1 MIVKSNKEVE
11 ALKHLKKKQ
20 LNPPQLIIVIFASL
34 ILTGTIGLVLPIS
47 SSTGHSIG
55 LMNAIF
61 TAISAVCVNG
71 LTLINIGA
79 DLSTFG
85 QIMIMILV
93 QIGGLGFMSISVM
106 IAIVLGKKIGLKER
120 LMIQHTTQSN
130 SAQGLVRL
138 SIYIITIVLTFELC
152 ATIILTLHWQSTLGF
167 ERALFEAIF
176 YSISAFNNAGFAL
189 NDVGLVAHVG
199 DPFVT
204 ITLSLLIIAGG
215 IGYIVIVDLI
225 RKRKW
230 KHLSL
235 HSKIVISSSIII
247 TLLTFIIFYLLESL
261 NVNTFGSLTVGERIQ
276 AAWFQSVVP
285 RSAGF
290 NTVDIS
296 ALLPATQFIMI
307 ILMFIGA
314 ASGGTG
320 GGVKINTIVVLML
333 ATLATFRGGGQ
344 VKAFNR
350 GIPIDSILRALAV
363 VISSLLCVLM
373 VALLLTL
380 TENLVEETFLEVLFE
395 ATSAFS
401 TTGLSM
407 GLTRDLTDPG
417 KVIIAITMFIGRL
430 GPLTLAYALAHRKS
444 KSRFSYPEDSIMIG

>member
-1 MIVKSNKEVE
+1 MIAKTSN
-11 ALKHLKKKQ
+11 ASQGLPHLHKRQ
-20 LNPPQLIIVIFASL
+20 LRPPQLIIAIFFGLIVI
-34 ILTGTIGLVLPIS
+34 GTLLLLLPIS
-47 SSTGHSIG
+47 SPTGDSIG

-71 LTLINIGA
+71 LTLINIGV
-79 DLSTFG
+79 DLSLFG
-85 QIMIMILV
+85 QIIVMLLM

-120 LMIQHTTQSN
+120 MLIQHTTQSN

-152 ATIILTLHWQSTLGF
+152 ATLILTLHWQPQLGWG
-167 ERALFEAIF
+167 RALFEAFF

-189 NDVGLVAHVG
+189 NDVGLVAYVG
-199 DPFVT
+199 DPVVNF
-204 ITLSLLIIAGG
+204 TLTTLIISGG
-215 IGYIVIVDLI
+215 LGYIVIVELVS
-225 RKRKW
+225 KRNW
-230 KHLSL
+230 RQLSL
-235 HSKIVISSSIII
+235 HSKIVISASVTL
-247 TLLTFIIFYLLESL
+247 TLLTFIIIFLLESL
-261 NVNTFGSLTVGERIQ
+261 NNNTFGMLTLGERLQ

-290 NTVDIS
+290 NTLNIS

-320 GGVKINTIVVLML
+320 GGVKINTIVVLLL
-333 ATLATFRGGGQ
+333 ATLATFKGGGQ
-344 VKAFNR
+344 VNAFKR
-350 GIPIDSILRALAV
+350 GIPLDSILRALAV
-363 VISSLLCVLM
+363 VISSLFCVLI

-380 TENLVEETFLEVLFE
+380 TEDLYHHTFLEVLFE

-407 GLTRDLTDPG
+407 GLTSGLSEPG

-430 GPLTLAYALAHRKS
+430 GPLTLAYALAHRQS
-444 KSRFSYPEDSIMIG
+444 KSRITYPDDNIMIG